1 MANLLVHV
9 LHPDADGFPRRALQV
24 HIQRGVDAEGVGLE
38 VRVLD
43 PGLQL
48 VVHQVDEVR
57 RLHRLRGGLGH
68 GQRRLARERVIA
80 FAEEPVLPHQAQHHV
95 APLPQAVGMVE
106 RVVQSGP
113 LDHAGEL
120 RSLRQ

>member
-1 MANLLVHV
+1 M
-9 LHPDADGFPRRALQV
+9 
-24 HIQRGVDAEGVGLE
+24 
-38 VRVLD
+38 
-43 PGLQL
+43 QL

-68 GQRRLARERVIA
+68 GQRRLARQGVIA
-80 FAEEPVLPHQAQHHV
+80 FADQPVLPHQAQHHV

-120 RSLRQ
+120 GGLGQSDLAEILPQVGLGRFAEAMDAERAAPAEVDIVGVILENRVLG